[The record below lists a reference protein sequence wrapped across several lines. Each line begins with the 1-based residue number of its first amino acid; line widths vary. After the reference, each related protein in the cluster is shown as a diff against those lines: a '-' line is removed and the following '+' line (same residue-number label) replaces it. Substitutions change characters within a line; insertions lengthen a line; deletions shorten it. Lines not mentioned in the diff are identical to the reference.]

1 MLAHR
6 LMGSSGGGG
15 AVGPV
20 SPVSCTFTDSS
31 VSTADSTA
39 YTFSSQDFG
48 EAAANR
54 YIVVT
59 AGGYD
64 TGNETVSSITIGGVA
79 ATIAVQVTGNFVTA
93 AIAIAKVPTGATGDV
108 VVTFS
113 GGMQNAGIGVYRLIN
128 LQSATATDT
137 GTDIAESS
145 GALADGLTIPADGCG
160 IGYVCVRTV
169 SSLSTFSW
177 TNLTESFD
185 QTIENI
191 TFSRTSHS
199 GAISSTAGTATRTAT
214 ASVSL
219 DNEAMVLAAWR

>member
-1 MLAHR
+1 MI
-6 LMGSSGGGG
+6 SGG
-15 AVGPV
+15 VGPV
-20 SPVSCTFTDSS
+20 DCTFTDSA
-31 VSTADSTA
+31 VSTANETT

-64 TGNETVSSITIGGVA
+64 TSNETVSSITIGGVT
-79 ATIAVQVTGNFVTA
+79 ATIAVQVTGNSVTA

-113 GGMQNAGIGVYRLIN
+113 GNMENAGIGVYRLVN

-145 GALADGLTIPADGCG
+145 NALADDLTIPADGCG
-160 IGYVCVRTV
+160 IGYAYIQ
-169 SSLSTFSW
+169 SSNTDRTFSW
-177 TNLTESFD
+177 TNLTETFD
-185 QTIENI
+185 ERVEDLTNDNC
-191 TFSRTSHS
+191 HS
-199 GAISSTAGTATRTAT
+199 GAMSTTVGTATRTVT
-214 ASVSL
+214 VSF
-219 DNEAMVLAAWR
+219 DIFSEALVLAAWR